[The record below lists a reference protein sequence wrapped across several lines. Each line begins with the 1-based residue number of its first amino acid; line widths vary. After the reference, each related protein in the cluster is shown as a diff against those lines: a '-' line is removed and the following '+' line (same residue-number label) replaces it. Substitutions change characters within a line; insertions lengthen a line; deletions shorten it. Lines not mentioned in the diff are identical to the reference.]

1 MAILWNGER
10 GERFMVTQ
18 FTEKGAI
25 TITHDVFTN
34 LAGLAATNCY
44 GVRGMAMRSMSD
56 GIWRLL
62 KKESMSKGVLVTVGD
77 EGEISIALHIIIKNG
92 INIPALCESII
103 SEVRY
108 KVESATG
115 IRVKTVDIYIDGMM
129 LD

>member
-1 MAILWNGER
+1 
-10 GERFMVTQ
+10 MVKM
-18 FTEKGAI
+18 FTEKGAV

-34 LAGLAATNCY
+34 LAGLAATNCF

-56 GIWRLL
+56 GLWHLL
-62 KKESMSKGVLVTVGD
+62 KREVMSKGVLVSLSGEGD
-77 EGEISIALHIIIKNG
+77 ISIALHIIIKNG

-115 IRVKTVDIYIDGMM
+115 VEVKTVDIFIDGMM